1 MPGRHR
7 QDGRGTWPDQDI
19 GQKRGH
25 HPQFDA
31 PQDGVQVLGPRELG
45 VGAIIDVNGD
55 SVPDLLI
62 PDERRPALR
71 VVTFASGVFRELA
84 RLPHEIPV
92 VTGLVA
98 SDVVYGLADGILVSD
113 LFTP

>member
-1 MPGRHR
+1 M
-7 QDGRGTWPDQDI
+7 
-19 GQKRGH
+19 
-25 HPQFDA
+25 
-31 PQDGVQVLGPRELG
+31 GPT
-45 VGAIIDVNGD
+45 ISVNGD
-55 SVPDLLI
+55 GVPNLLI
-62 PDERRPALR
+62 PDGRWRAPR
-71 VVTFASGVFRELA
+71 VVTFASGGFRELA